1 MRTSHVIE
9 KASERDTFDTITEDE
24 IISVWS
30 SFKTAGLSGD
40 EAWHAIV
47 TGMAL
52 NMAFARS
59 KGLPQ
64 IEQ

>member
-9 KASERDTFDTITEDE
+9 KASERDTFDDVTEDE
-24 IISVWS
+24 IIFVWS
-30 SFKTAGLSGD
+30 SFKAAGLSGD

-59 KGLPQ
+59 KGMPQ